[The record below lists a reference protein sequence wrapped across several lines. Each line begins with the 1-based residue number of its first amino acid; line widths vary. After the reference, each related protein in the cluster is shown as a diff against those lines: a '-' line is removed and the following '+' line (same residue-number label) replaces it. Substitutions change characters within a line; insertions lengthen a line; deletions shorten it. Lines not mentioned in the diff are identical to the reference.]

1 MLDASPFLVRF
12 ESRRTPQRK
21 KMISTHTWREKAGGF
36 EASKFLP
43 STFQAEAVI
52 LDMDGVLAETSGS
65 YRQAILQT
73 AKSFGVDAT
82 MVRGII
88 GIQLSAFEH
97 LCIQSQEDIENEK
110 VKGDANNDWVCTHR
124 LIQNGGVKT
133 TLEKV
138 TERFEELYQ
147 GTSKTKGLRQVE
159 TLIPSKGVLQELRRR
174 LPRGMYIVTGRPREQ
189 AKYFLKLHGIEDL
202 FRGLVC
208 MEDGPGKPDPTPVLS
223 ALKSLGVTD
232 PKRVF
237 MVGDTTSDIQAS
249 VRAGCYGLGVITPE
263 TYSGMFRDEKL
274 CQTGGKMVQ
283 AMMADGASG
292 VLLPG
297 LAELL
302 EIVPPLSVSNS
313 SSSSSNSTKRYG
325 EVKRETKETKIH
337 VTIDLDG
344 EGSANVDTG
353 VGFLDHMLT
362 ALAKHG
368 RFTLNLKCKGDL
380 HIDDHHTVE
389 DCCIALGEAFDRA
402 LGKRSGIARWGY
414 ALCPLDCALSRAVVD
429 ISSRPYAVVNLDL
442 KRDMI
447 GTMSTEMVTHAMES
461 FITSARLSVHVDTIR
476 GGNDHHR
483 AESAF
488 KALAVAL
495 RMAVS
500 RDTGAGIP
508 STKGMLS

>member
-1 MLDASPFLVRF
+1 MTSPH
-12 ESRRTPQRK
+12 S
-21 KMISTHTWREKAGGF
+21 WRQNAGGF
-36 EASKFLP
+36 DASKFLP
-43 STFQAEAVI
+43 SSFQAEAVI

-65 YRQAILQT
+65 YRQAILKT
-73 AKSFGVDAT
+73 AESFGVKVT
-82 MVRGII
+82 M
-88 GIQLSAFEH
+88 
-97 LCIQSQEDIENEK
+97 EDIENEK

-124 LIQNGGVKT
+124 LVTNGGVKT

-147 GTSKTKGLRQVE
+147 GTSKKKGLRDVE
-159 TLIPSKGVLQELRRR
+159 TLIPARGVLRELRRR
-174 LPRGMYIVTGRPREQ
+174 LSKGMYIVTGRPRAQ

-208 MEDGPGKPDPTPVLS
+208 MEDGPGKPDPKPVIS

-232 PKRVF
+232 PKHVF
-237 MVGDTTSDIQAS
+237 MVGDTTSDVQAS
-249 VRAGCYGLGVITPE
+249 VRAGCYALGVVTPE
-263 TYSGMFRDEKL
+263 TYSGMFRDENL
-274 CQTGGKMVQ
+274 CRTGGKMVK
-283 AMMADGASG
+283 AMMSDGASG
-292 VLLPG
+292 ILLPG

-302 EIVPPLSVSNS
+302 EIVPPRHAAVCDGYSATTN
-313 SSSSSNSTKRYG
+313 TTTTRRFG
-325 EVKRETKETKIH
+325 EVKRETKETSIS
-337 VTIDLDG
+337 VSIDLDG
-344 EGSANVDTG
+344 DGKANVETG

-447 GTMSTEMVTHAMES
+447 GTMSMFSFSLSLYTH
-461 FITSARLSVHVDTIR
+461 THTQ
-476 GGNDHHR
+476 
-483 AESAF
+483 
-488 KALAVAL
+488 
-495 RMAVS
+495 
-500 RDTGAGIP
+500 IP
-508 STKGMLS
+508 TQT

>member
-1 MLDASPFLVRF
+1 M
-12 ESRRTPQRK
+12 
-21 KMISTHTWREKAGGF
+21 
-36 EASKFLP
+36 
-43 STFQAEAVI
+43 
-52 LDMDGVLAETSGS
+52 
-65 YRQAILQT
+65 
-73 AKSFGVDAT
+73 
-82 MVRGII
+82 
-88 GIQLSAFEH
+88 
-97 LCIQSQEDIENEK
+97 
-110 VKGDANNDWVCTHR
+110 
-124 LIQNGGVKT
+124 
-133 TLEKV
+133 
-138 TERFEELYQ
+138 
-147 GTSKTKGLRQVE
+147 E
-159 TLIPSKGVLQELRRR
+159 TLIPAKGVLRELRRR
-174 LPRGMYIVTGRPREQ
+174 LPKGMYIVTGRPREQ

-208 MEDGPGKPDPTPVLS
+208 MEDGPGKPDPQPVLK
-223 ALKSLGVTD
+223 AIKALGVTNA
-232 PKRVF
+232 KSVF

-249 VRAGCYGLGVITPE
+249 KRAGCHALGVITPE
-263 TYSGMFRDEKL
+263 TYAGMFRDEKL
-274 CQTGGKMVQ
+274 CETGGKMVQ
-283 AMMADGASG
+283 AMMACGAQG

-302 EIVPPLSVSNS
+302 EIVPPLSS
-313 SSSSSNSTKRYG
+313 SPSPSSNSTKRYG
-325 EVKRETKETKIH
+325 EVKRETKETSIS
-337 VTIDLDG
+337 VSIDLDG
-344 EGSANVDTG
+344 DGKANVETG

-461 FITSARLSVHVDTIR
+461 FITSARLSVHVDVIR

-500 RDTGAGIP
+500 KDTGAGIP